1 MRKREKKQ
9 PTRKS
14 KIIKTVISVLLIVVM
29 DCGNCGSE
37 YNFDGKQS
45 YGKCHDG
52 GE

>member
-9 PTRKS
+9 STRKS
-14 KIIKTVISVLLIVVM
+14 KIIKTVISVLLIVVI
-29 DCGNCGSE
+29 GNCGSE
-37 YNFDGKQS
+37 YTFDGKQS